1 MASVRGKLY
10 FIVPQERSHWG
21 DSLLPWVL
29 ASALL
34 MAALV
39 YFFVHIAK
47 PQHVRLPAKEA
58 NKTFQIMPEPIQG
71 RAPRTAHKV
80 VPPKVVEQTPAHPR
94 TQPHQ
99 PLPHPRTKA
108 SPRPIPPHPL
118 AAHPPRIQ
126 ENQTTRS
133 GKASPAPAP
142 AAPSSPAS
150 PPRIDLGRLETQM
163 DQAAREATAS
173 PPLPKFENP
182 KGPVADFYIAG
193 WIQKLERIGD
203 LNYPGEMTGN
213 LKVRV
218 ILNQDG
224 GLNRIIIEQS
234 SGKPALDAAAERIIR
249 LSFPYTPF
257 SKQLAAQTRKIEI
270 PLNMHFLGARNV
282 SAW

>member
-10 FIVPQERSHWG
+10 FIVPQERPHWG
-21 DSLLPWVL
+21 DTLLPWVL

-58 NKTFQIMPEPIQG
+58 NKTFQIMPEPIRGQ
-71 RAPRTAHKV
+71 APRTAQKV
-80 VPPKVVEQTPAHPR
+80 VPPKAVEQAPAHPR
-94 TQPHQ
+94 TPPQ
-99 PLPHPRTKA
+99 PRTA
-108 SPRPIPPHPL
+108 PSPRPSRHPIP
-118 AAHPPRIQ
+118 AHPPRVE
-126 ENQTTRS
+126 ENQIRS
-133 GKASPAPAP
+133 RERVSPASAP

-150 PPRIDLGRLETQM
+150 LPKIDLGRLETQM
-163 DQAAREATAS
+163 DQVAREATAS

-270 PLNMHFLGARNV
+270 PLNMHFLGIRNV